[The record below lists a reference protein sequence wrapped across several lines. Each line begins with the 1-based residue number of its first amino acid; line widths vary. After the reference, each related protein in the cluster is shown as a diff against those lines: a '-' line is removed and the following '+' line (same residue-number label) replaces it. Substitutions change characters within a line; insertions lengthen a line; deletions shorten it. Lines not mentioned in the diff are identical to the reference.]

1 MVANS
6 TKNEIDAFKLLSN
19 KEGIVVHAPVQKDIV
34 DIMSLLF
41 VLTEREER
49 NQGLHNIISIILV
62 LRDILVHDRNNCTHG
77 VLIGPSEKR
86 IFEELVR
93 KTTRVTNIQDPS
105 K

>member
-1 MVANS
+1 M
-6 TKNEIDAFKLLSN
+6 
-19 KEGIVVHAPVQKDIV
+19 VHAPVQKDIV

-49 NQGLHNIISIILV
+49 NQGLHNIVSIILV
-62 LRDILVHDRNNCTHG
+62 LRDILVHDRNNRTHG
-77 VLIGPSEKR
+77 VLIGPSEER
-86 IFEELVR
+86 IFKELVY